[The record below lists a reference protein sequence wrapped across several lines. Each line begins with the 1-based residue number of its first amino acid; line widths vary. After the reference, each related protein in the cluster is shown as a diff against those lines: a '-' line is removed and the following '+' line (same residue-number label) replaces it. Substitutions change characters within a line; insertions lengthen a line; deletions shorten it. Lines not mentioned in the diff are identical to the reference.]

1 MNDFKPSAVACRGLC
16 KSFSSKAETLRILR
30 GVNLEIPN
38 ATTCS
43 IVGPS
48 GSGKSTLLSIL
59 GGLERADAGEILVA
73 GTSLYELPEKRL
85 AAFRADSI
93 GFVFQF
99 HYLLKDFDALE
110 NVALPAYMAGIPR
123 REAWA
128 KAESLLEKVGLSA
141 RKHHFPSELSGGERQ
156 RTAIARAL
164 INSPAIVLA
173 DEPTGNLDTETGKKI
188 EDILVKLN
196 AEKKIT
202 LIVVT
207 HNKLLADRMS
217 GGSVARARS
226 AGDVKFTSTRIGGS
240 PTRREGIPPGSV
252 NPS

>member
-16 KSFSSKAETLRILR
+16 KSFASKAETLRILR

-73 GTSLYELPEKRL
+73 GTSLYELQEKRL
-85 AAFRADSI
+85 AAFRAASI

-128 KAESLLEKVGLSA
+128 RAESLLEKVGLSA

-173 DEPTGNLDTETGKKI
+173 DEPTGNLDSENAAN
-188 EDILVKLN
+188 VKGLLLSLPEL
-196 AEKKIT
+196 AGSSVI
-202 LIVVT
+202 IAT
-207 HNKLLADRMS
+207 HDPSLAASCSIRFELKDGELLA
-217 GGSVARARS
+217 V
-226 AGDVKFTSTRIGGS
+226 
-240 PTRREGIPPGSV
+240 
-252 NPS
+252 

>member
-173 DEPTGNLDTETGKKI
+173 DEPTGNLDSENAAN
-188 EDILVKLN
+188 VKGLLLSLPEF
-196 AEKKIT
+196 AGSSVI
-202 LIVVT
+202 IAT
-207 HNKLLADRMS
+207 HDPGLAASCAIRFDLKDGELLA
-217 GGSVARARS
+217 V
-226 AGDVKFTSTRIGGS
+226 
-240 PTRREGIPPGSV
+240 
-252 NPS
+252 